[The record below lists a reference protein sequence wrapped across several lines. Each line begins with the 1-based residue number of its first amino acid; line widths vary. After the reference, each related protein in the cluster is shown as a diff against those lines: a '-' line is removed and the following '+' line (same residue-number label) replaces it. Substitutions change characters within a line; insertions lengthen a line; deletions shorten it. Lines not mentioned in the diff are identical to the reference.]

1 MGFRGAV
8 DDTTARG
15 PSLPSPE
22 ATRDILLLLLA
33 ATSGYV
39 DAVSYLGLGNVF
51 TANMTGNTV
60 LLGLDLAQAR
70 GLAALRSAVALAGFV
85 AGAALGSAI
94 VERERERSLWPAR
107 VTVACAIEGLVLL
120 AFAIGGALARATDAR
135 AVYLLIA
142 LSAIAMGVQSVAV
155 RALSVA
161 GVTTT
166 YITGTWMSLA
176 SGLTL
181 RLRPTRTAGTRGK
194 QEVGSSR
201 RVTLQAAVVGVYLLA
216 AVAGGAAENAWRLA
230 AILLPTAAVA
240 LVVGIAALRLHHGGQ
255 R

>member
-1 MGFRGAV
+1 M
-8 DDTTARG
+8 TARD

-85 AGAALGSAI
+85 AGVALGSAI
-94 VERERERSLWPAR
+94 VERERERGLWPAR

-120 AFAIGGALARATDAR
+120 AFAIGGALAGATDAR

-155 RALSVA
+155 RALGVA

-176 SGLTL
+176 SELTL
-181 RLRPTRTAGTRGK
+181 RLCPTRTAGTPGK
-194 QEVGSSR
+194 QEVGPSR
-201 RVTLQAAVVGVYLLA
+201 RVKLQAAVVGVYLLA
-216 AVAGGAAENAWRLA
+216 AVAGGAAESAWRLA